1 MNACARVAGVV
12 LAAGGARR
20 MQGRLKQLLPCGGET
35 LVHRAARVALEAGL
49 SPVWVVVG
57 ARAAA
62 VEAAVAELPVR
73 VLSNPQWA
81 EGQSTSVR
89 AAALALQ
96 EARAAAAVFLL
107 SDQPFIPPALIRALC
122 RAAASTSAPIL
133 APFIAGQRA
142 NPVFIRARLFPL
154 LAALTGDQGARGL
167 FEEFPPAAV
176 AWHDPQVR
184 VAIDTPEDYRR
195 WCPEGQAEP
204 TSAAG

>member
-1 MNACARVAGVV
+1 
-12 LAAGGARR
+12 
-20 MQGRLKQLLPCGGET
+20 
-35 LVHRAARVALEAGL
+35 VALEAGL

-62 VEAAVAELPVR
+62 VEAAVADLPVR

-81 EGQSTSVR
+81 EGQSTSVC

-107 SDQPFIPPALIRALC
+107 SDQPFISPALIRALC

-154 LAALTGDQGARGL
+154 LAALTGDQGARAL

-184 VAIDTPEDYRR
+184 VAIDTPEDYRAGGR
-195 WCPEGQAEP
+195 LDLVLDALHQHGVAFVAEP
-204 TSAAG
+204 GAKPLASEGEGLRGEP

>member
-1 MNACARVAGVV
+1 MKGYDLRFFRELGHFDSYKSIGTELMLTIVRKKGRIVQVDVPTKPRDGEARI
-12 LAAGGARR
+12 GGN
-20 MQGRLKQLLPCGGET
+20 LKANYIIG
-35 LVHRAARVALEAGL
+35 
-49 SPVWVVVG
+49 
-57 ARAAA
+57 
-62 VEAAVAELPVR
+62 
-73 VLSNPQWA
+73 
-81 EGQSTSVR
+81 R

-107 SDQPFIPPALIRALC
+107 SDQPFISPALIRALC

-154 LAALTGDQGARGL
+154 LAALTGDQGARAL